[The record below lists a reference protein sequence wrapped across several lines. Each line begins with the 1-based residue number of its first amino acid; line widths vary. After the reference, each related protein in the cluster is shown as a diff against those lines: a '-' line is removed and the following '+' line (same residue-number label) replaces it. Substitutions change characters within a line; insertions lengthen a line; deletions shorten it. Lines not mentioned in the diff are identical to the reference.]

1 MIGKQKISIRT
12 YIIAIFFLLGL
23 FGIGGSSVFA
33 QQWLVGKCTAENT
46 PPDGNTHQYTCEY
59 KTNEAT
65 LCKKDPSSTSTWF
78 DTIPG
83 CNWWTVCHRCITQSA
98 AAIVA
103 KPIETNIQTQPKA
116 IDAKTACESQI
127 PKGSFQWNSS
137 KWTTW
142 ACENCSDP
150 WVCCGIKLNTNV
162 PFVGKCIRLGTD
174 PSSTDTTVVT
184 EVTAFPVLMWAL
196 TKIMTTFILL
206 ICFGGILVGGVM
218 VASSGWET
226 ARASEGKKL
235 IGKIV
240 MAMALL
246 WASGII
252 LHLINP
258 NFFW

>member
-1 MIGKQKISIRT
+1 MIGKQNIWIRT
-12 YIIAIFFLLGL
+12 YIIGIFFLLGL
-23 FGIGGSSVFA
+23 FGIGGNSVFA
-33 QQWLVGKCTAENT
+33 QGLVAKCTAENT
-46 PPDGNTHQYTCEY
+46 PNDGNTHQYTCEY

-65 LCKKDPSSTSTWF
+65 LCKKDNSTSTWF
-78 DTIPG
+78 DSIPG
-83 CNWWTVCHRCITQSA
+83 CNWGTVCHRCIPTSA
-98 AAIVA
+98 PAIVA
-103 KPIETNIQTQPKA
+103 KPTETNIQTPAKP
-116 IDAKTACESQI
+116 IDAKAACESQI
-127 PKGSFQWNSS
+127 PKAQWNSS
-137 KWTTW
+137 KWATW
-142 ACENCSDP
+142 ACELCSDP